1 MSRFLD
7 LVNERVVV
15 YDGATGTN
23 LQGLDLTAD
32 DYGGPELEGCVD
44 ILSVTRPDVIAD
56 LHESFFRVGSD
67 VVETNTFGAFAV
79 PLGEYGIP
87 ERAHEL
93 CLASARIAR
102 EVASGYDGLVAGSM
116 GPGTKSPSLL
126 SLIHI

>member
-1 MSRFLD
+1 MNRFLD

-23 LQGLDLTAD
+23 LQELGLTAD
-32 DYGGPELEGCVD
+32 DYGGPELEGCTD

-79 PLGEYGIP
+79 PLGEYAIP
-87 ERAHEL
+87 DRAHEI
-93 CLASARIAR
+93 CLASARLAR
-102 EVASGYDGLVAGSM
+102 APSRRRWARSGSSSCAT
-116 GPGTKSPSLL
+116 PTR
-126 SLIHI
+126 

>member
-7 LVNERVVV
+7 LLNEPVAV

-44 ILSVTRPDVIAD
+44 ILSVTRPDVIAA
-56 LHESFFRVGSD
+56 LHESFFPVGPD

-102 EVASGYDGLVAGSM
+102 EV
-116 GPGTKSPSLL
+116 
-126 SLIHI
+126 